1 MLISVGARKKLTATK
16 FSAFFQS
23 ISPKICSG
31 EDQDD
36 PNELDNDDKE
46 KEDNDNKDD
55 EDTMMRM
62 TVGLLMKW

>member
-36 PNELDNDDKE
+36 ANELNNDDKE
-46 KEDNDNKDD
+46 EEDNDKKDD
-55 EDTMMRM
+55 DDTMMRM
-62 TVGLLMKW
+62 TVRLLMKW